1 MSTREYALS
10 TDRPQVP
17 VLIENPLNETIMLSV
32 VGAVQAFSTASA
44 EYVLEP
50 YQVPSYTFSSLDNEM
65 AAQSHCHTRYT
76 LPPVAVRTSQALRA
90 SASAFV
96 ASHCT
101 TCALLC
107 TFAHIDGCRRTGA
120 ADQYHFPRVIARPS
134 RVC

>member
-50 YQVPSYTFSSLDNEM
+50 YQVG
-65 AAQSHCHTRYT
+65 
-76 LPPVAVRTSQALRA
+76 ALAIR
-90 SASAFV
+90 
-96 ASHCT
+96 
-101 TCALLC
+101 
-107 TFAHIDGCRRTGA
+107 
-120 ADQYHFPRVIARPS
+120 S
-134 RVC
+134 RV

>member
-50 YQVPSYTFSSLDNEM
+50 YQVLCLGYTFSSLGNDR
-65 AAQSHCHTRYT
+65 Q
-76 LPPVAVRTSQALRA
+76 P
-90 SASAFV
+90 
-96 ASHCT
+96 
-101 TCALLC
+101 
-107 TFAHIDGCRRTGA
+107 
-120 ADQYHFPRVIARPS
+120 
-134 RVC
+134 

>member
-50 YQVPSYTFSSLDNEM
+50 YQVPHL
-65 AAQSHCHTRYT
+65 AIR
-76 LPPVAVRTSQALRA
+76 
-90 SASAFV
+90 
-96 ASHCT
+96 
-101 TCALLC
+101 
-107 TFAHIDGCRRTGA
+107 
-120 ADQYHFPRVIARPS
+120 PRVSLGNDRQP
-134 RVC
+134 